1 MVYRCERCGKPH
13 ARDDPPCT
21 DCGHDS
27 FKQYDEETSATV
39 ETGPNFVWAC
49 NDCGRQHVKH
59 TPPCSRCGSQELEKI
74 EPSYEQ
80 LDRDLE
86 RRTGWKTIARPYVP
100 LMVLIAIAGLG
111 LVALI
116 AL

>member
-21 DCGHDS
+21 DCGYDS

-49 NDCGRQHVKH
+49 SDCGRQHVKH
-59 TPPCSRCGSQELEKI
+59 TPPAVAVAVRNW
-74 EPSYEQ
+74 
-80 LDRDLE
+80 
-86 RRTGWKTIARPYVP
+86 RRSNLPTNNSIATSN
-100 LMVLIAIAGLG
+100 AGPGGNRLRG
-111 LVALI
+111 RTCR
-116 AL
+116 